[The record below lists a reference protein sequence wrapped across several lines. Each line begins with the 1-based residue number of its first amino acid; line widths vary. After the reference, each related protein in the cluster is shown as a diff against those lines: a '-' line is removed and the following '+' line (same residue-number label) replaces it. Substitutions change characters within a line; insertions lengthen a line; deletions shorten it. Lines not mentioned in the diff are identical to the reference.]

1 MKKTNIVLVAAA
13 LLTAPFSQ
21 AAWES
26 VNNFDSGS
34 TAGITV
40 ARSNDEP
47 TNGGITIIADPND
60 ATKGILEMD
69 PGMFGGD
76 GTQTHNVWFSIPF
89 GDISGTGT
97 LYAKMKRGELVD
109 VVWGTSPTAEP
120 TSYGDY
126 SAALRWELDGIF
138 DWREGSEGYP
148 EVTNGASSAD
158 TWYHTWFVLNSTN
171 QTYDVYIQ
179 GGTEFPTRTQV
190 ADDAAFRKQ
199 GTDPQNRFY
208 VRMSTG
214 DISNPKSVDKVWV
227 DDVAVDTSGEN
238 LAIPG
243 DDIVVEKGPGVVP
256 TENGSGLLSNLST
269 RGQVSSGE
277 NAMFVGFVVPDASR
291 RVLIRGG
298 GPILG
303 GFGVNG
309 FLANP
314 VITVR
319 NSANEVV
326 ATNTNWEDNANS
338 NDIIVTAAAVG
349 AQPFT
354 AGSADAALMLFLAK
368 GAYTVEVTSG
378 DSSTGVVIAEI
389 YRIP

>member
-1 MKKTNIVLVAAA
+1 MKKTNIALVASA
-13 LLTAPFSQ
+13 LLAAPFAQ

-34 TAGITV
+34 TSGITV

-47 TNGGITIIADPND
+47 TNGGISLIVDPDD

-69 PGMFGGD
+69 PGVFGGD
-76 GTQTHNVWFSIPF
+76 GTQTHNVWISIPF
-89 GDISGTGT
+89 SDISATGT
-97 LYAKMKRGELVD
+97 LYARMKRGELVD

-120 TSYGDY
+120 ASYGDY
-126 SAALRWELDGIF
+126 SSALRWEIDGIF
-138 DWREGSEGYP
+138 DYREGSDGYP
-148 EVTNGASSAD
+148 EVTNGSSTAD
-158 TWYHTWFVLNSTN
+158 VWYETWFVLNSTN
-171 QTYDVYIQ
+171 QTYDAYIK
-179 GGTEFPTRTQV
+179 GGTEFPEQTQV
-190 ADDAAFRKQ
+190 ATGAAFRKQ

-214 DISNPKSVDKVWV
+214 DITNPKSVDKVWI
-227 DDVAVDTSGEN
+227 DDVTVDTTGEN
-238 LAIPG
+238 LTTPG
-243 DDIVVEKGPGVVP
+243 TDVVPTDPGVVP
-256 TENGSGLLSNLST
+256 TENGTGQFSNIST
-269 RGQVSSGE
+269 RGQASTAE
-277 NAMFVGFVVPDASR
+277 NAMFVGFVVPDESR

-319 NSANEVV
+319 NSSNEIV
-326 ATNTNWEDNANS
+326 ATNTNWEDNSNS
-338 NDIIVTAAAVG
+338 ASIALTAASVG

-354 AGSADAALMLFLAK
+354 AGSADAALMLFLTP
-368 GAYTVEVTSG
+368 GVYTVEVSSG
-378 DSSTGVVIAEI
+378 DSTSGVVLAEV

>member
-1 MKKTNIVLVAAA
+1 MKKTNIALVASA
-13 LLTAPFSQ
+13 LLAAPFAQ

-34 TAGITV
+34 TSGITV

-47 TNGGITIIADPND
+47 TNGGISLIVDPDD
-60 ATKGILEMD
+60 ASKGILEMD
-69 PGMFGGD
+69 PGIFGGD
-76 GTQTHNVWFSIPF
+76 GTQTHNVWISIPF
-89 GDISGTGT
+89 SDISATGT
-97 LYAKMKRGELVD
+97 LYARMKRGELVD

-120 TSYGDY
+120 ASYGDY
-126 SAALRWELDGIF
+126 SSALRWEIDGIF
-138 DWREGSEGYP
+138 DYREGSDGYP
-148 EVTNGASSAD
+148 EVTNGSSTAD
-158 TWYHTWFVLNSTN
+158 VWYETWFVLNSTN
-171 QTYDVYIQ
+171 QTYDAYIK
-179 GGTEFPTRTQV
+179 GGTEFPEQTQV
-190 ADDAAFRKQ
+190 ATGAAFRKQ

-214 DISNPKSVDKVWV
+214 DITNPKSVDKVWI
-227 DDVAVDTSGEN
+227 DDVTVDTTGEN
-238 LAIPG
+238 LTTPG
-243 DDIVVEKGPGVVP
+243 TDVVPTDPGVVP
-256 TENGSGLLSNLST
+256 TENGTGQFSNIST
-269 RGQVSSGE
+269 RGQASTAE
-277 NAMFVGFVVPDASR
+277 NAMFVGFVVPDESR

-319 NSANEVV
+319 NSSNEIV
-326 ATNTNWEDNANS
+326 ATNTNWEDNSNS
-338 NDIIVTAAAVG
+338 ASIALTAASVG

-354 AGSADAALMLFLAK
+354 AGSADAALMLFLTP
-368 GAYTVEVTSG
+368 GVYTVEVSSG
-378 DSSTGVVIAEI
+378 DSTSGVVLAEV

>member
-1 MKKTNIVLVAAA
+1 MKKTNIALVAAA
-13 LLTAPFSQ
+13 LLATPFAN

-40 ARSNDEP
+40 ARSNPDET

-69 PGMFGGD
+69 PGMFGVD
-76 GTQTHNVWFSIPF
+76 GTQTHNVWFVIPF
-89 GDISGTGT
+89 SDIAATGT
-97 LYAKMKRGELVD
+97 LYTKIKLGALVD
-109 VVWGTSPTAEP
+109 VVWGTSPIAEP
-120 TSYGDY
+120 GSYGDY
-126 SAALRWELDGIF
+126 SAALRMELDGVF
-138 DWREGSEGYP
+138 DYREGSENYP
-148 EVTNGASSAD
+148 EISGGARED
-158 TWYHTWFVLNSTN
+158 DVWYESWFVLNSTT
-171 QTYDVYIQ
+171 QTYDVYLK
-179 GGTEFPTRTQV
+179 GGTDFATQTKV
-190 ADDAAFRKQ
+190 ATGAAFRKQ

-214 DISNPKSVDKVWV
+214 SITDPKSVDMVWLDDLTV
-227 DDVAVDTSGEN
+227 DIAGEN
-238 LAIPG
+238 LTTPG
-243 DDIVVEKGPGVVP
+243 TDIVVPDPGVVP
-256 TENGSGLLSNLST
+256 TENGSGQLSNIST
-269 RGQVSSGE
+269 RGQASSGE
-277 NAMFVGFVVPDASR
+277 NAMIVGFVVPDSAR

-314 VITVR
+314 VITVT
-319 NSANEVV
+319 NSAGEVV
-326 ATNTNWEDNANS
+326 ATNTNWEDNSNS
-338 NDIIVTAAAVG
+338 ESIRLTAASVG

-354 AGSADAALMLFLAK
+354 AGSADSALMLFLAK
-368 GAYTVEVTSG
+368 GSYTVSVSSG
-378 DSSTGVVIAEI
+378 DTTAGVVLAEI

>member
-1 MKKTNIVLVAAA
+1 MKKINIALVAAA
-13 LLTAPFSQ
+13 LLTAPIAQ

-34 TAGITV
+34 TAGITLT
-40 ARSNDEP
+40 RTFPEET
-47 TNGGITIIADPND
+47 TNGGISIIADPND
-60 ATKGILEMD
+60 ASKGILEMD
-69 PGMFGGD
+69 PGIFGGD
-76 GTQTHNVWFSIPF
+76 GTQTFNIWISIPF
-89 GDISGTGT
+89 SDIAATGT

-120 TSYGDY
+120 ASYGDY
-126 SAALRWELDGIF
+126 SSALRWELDGIF
-138 DWREGSEGYP
+138 DYRAGSDGYP
-148 EVTNGASSAD
+148 EVTNGSSTAD
-158 TWYHTWFVLNSTN
+158 TWYETWFVLNSTS
-171 QTYDVYIQ
+171 QTYDAYIK
-179 GGTEFPTRTQV
+179 GGTEFPTQTKV
-190 ADDAAFRKQ
+190 ATGASFRKQ

-214 DISNPKSVDKVWV
+214 DITNPKSVDKVWL
-227 DDVAVDTSGEN
+227 DDVTVDASGEN
-238 LAIPG
+238 LTTPG
-243 DDIVVEKGPGVVP
+243 TDIVVPDPGVVP
-256 TENGSGLLSNLST
+256 TQNGSGELSNIST
-269 RGQVSSGE
+269 RGAVSSGE
-277 NAMFVGFVVPDASR
+277 NAMFVGFVLPDDSR

-319 NSANEVV
+319 NSSNEVV
-326 ATNTNWEDNANS
+326 ATNTNWEDNSNS
-338 NDIIVTAAAVG
+338 ASIALTAASVG

-354 AGSADAALMLFLAK
+354 TGSADSALMLFLAK
-368 GAYTVEVTSG
+368 GAYTVEVSSG
-378 DSSTGVVIAEI
+378 DTTTGVVLAEI